1 MGGDRGPR
9 DVVVALLNSL
19 RKHTNVSALL
29 FGDRD
34 ILQAELNLC
43 ADQSLCSRI
52 EIHHSNK
59 VVATTDKP
67 SVSMRRQR
75 DTSMGMALASV
86 SSGQADTC
94 ISTGNTAMLMALGL
108 LELKM
113 LPGISRP
120 AICTTVPTTRT
131 PSYIL
136 DLGANVQCSALQL
149 AEFALLGSLA
159 VSVLDGIDAPTV
171 RLLNVGEESSKGN
184 ETVQQAAELL
194 SIDSRVNYCGFI
206 EGDGIFEGLAD
217 VVVCDGFIG
226 NVALKSS
233 EGVARM
239 IRRLI
244 VELFRS
250 SRLGRVAGFLL
261 AKPLRELEN
270 RLDPGRHNGAY
281 LLGLNGVVVKSHG
294 DADCLAFANAIDVAI
309 DAAKL
314 NLPATLRP
322 KLQALSE

>member
-1 MGGDRGPR
+1 MGGDQGPR
-9 DVVVALLNSL
+9 AVVVALLHSL

-34 ILQAELNLC
+34 RLQAELNLC
-43 ADQSLCSRI
+43 TDQSLCSRI
-52 EIHHSNK
+52 EIHHSKNI
-59 VVATTDKP
+59 VASTDKP
-67 SVSMRRQR
+67 SVAMRRQR

-86 SSGQADTC
+86 SSGQADAC
-94 ISTGNTAMLMALGL
+94 ISAGNTAVLMALGL

-120 AICTTVPTTRT
+120 AICTTVPTTRA

-136 DLGANVQCSALQL
+136 DLGANVQCSAQQL

-159 VSVLDGIDAPTV
+159 VSILDGVDAPTV
-171 RLLNVGEESSKGN
+171 RLLNVGEETSKGN
-184 ETVQQAAELL
+184 KTVKQAAELL

-239 IRRLI
+239 IRQLGA
-244 VELFRS
+244 ELFRS
-250 SRLGRVAGFLL
+250 SWFGRFAGFLL
-261 AKPLRELEN
+261 TKPLHELGN
-270 RLDPGRHNGAY
+270 RLDPARHNGAY

-294 DADCLAFANAIDVAI
+294 GADSLAFANAIDVAI
-309 DAAKL
+309 DAAKR

-322 KLQALSE
+322 KLQALAE